1 MSPRIIFN
9 HTDGTRQTVSAIPM
23 GVCSQQIDVVVEDG
37 IIAKVAFSGGCS
49 GNTQGLSALL
59 QGMKV
64 TDAIQ
69 RLQGIDCNYKGT
81 SCPDQLAQVLK
92 VMVGK

>member
-23 GVCSQQIDVVVEDG
+23 GVCSQQIDVIVEDG

-49 GNTQGLSALL
+49 GNTQGLSALTHSRAKDKK
-59 QGMKV
+59 KV
-64 TDAIQ
+64 FDIISTA
-69 RLQGIDCNYKGT
+69 
-81 SCPDQLAQVLK
+81 LK
-92 VMVGK
+92 HGWNVEIVK